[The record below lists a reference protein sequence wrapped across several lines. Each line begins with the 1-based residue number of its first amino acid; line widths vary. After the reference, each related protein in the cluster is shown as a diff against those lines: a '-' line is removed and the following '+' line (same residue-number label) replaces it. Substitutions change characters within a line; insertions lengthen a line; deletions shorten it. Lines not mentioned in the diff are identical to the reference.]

1 MLSLLLSI
9 VASLLSIS
17 ATVPQIIKILRRAS
31 VKDLSLECFFMH
43 ACAGILWCV
52 YGALIG
58 ATILA
63 VEAALVG
70 ILNAIVVIYILE
82 NRHLTPIPP
91 PHAT

>member
-1 MLSLLLSI
+1 MLTLLLSI
-9 VASLLSIS
+9 TASLLSIG
-17 ATVPQIIKILRRAS
+17 ATVPQILKILRRAS

-43 ACAGILWCV
+43 ACAGVLWCV
-52 YGALIG
+52 YGAIIG
-58 ATILA
+58 AIVLA

-82 NRHLTPIPP
+82 NRHLTPVLP

>member
-43 ACAGILWCV
+43 ACAGVLWCV
-52 YGALIG
+52 YGAIIG
-58 ATILA
+58 AIVLA

>member
-58 ATILA
+58 AAILA

-82 NRHLTPIPP
+82 KRHLTPIPP

>member
-43 ACAGILWCV
+43 GCAGILWCV